1 MREEFAG
8 EQVPNRGVI
17 VTCLICATVL
27 QTLDSTIANVALPYM
42 QGTFSSTLDQVT
54 WVLTSY
60 IIATAV
66 FTGPVGWLAA
76 RYGRKN
82 LFVFCLA
89 GFTAAS
95 MACGFATSL
104 PEMVIYRVI
113 QGATGAAI
121 VPLSQAIMMD
131 LYPPRQRGSAMALWG
146 MGVMVGPIIGPTLG
160 GYLIDAHDWRYVFFI
175 NLPFGLAAI
184 AGLVV
189 FYKDRAAN
197 RALQFDW
204 TGFAALAIALGAFQF
219 MLDRGSD
226 KDWFESGEIIFAA
239 VLAGTGLYLFAIHM
253 WLSPKCFIPPTLF
266 KDRNFAFGFVMMFLV
281 GVVLVAS
288 VALLAPYLQVLAGY
302 SVWETGLLLA
312 PRSFGVMIAMMIAGR
327 LMNNVDPRGVIVS
340 GVVLLAYS
348 FWEMAFWTPDVDRVS
363 LIWVTV
369 IQGAGLGLI
378 FVPMQV
384 TAFTTLDPA
393 LRTDGS
399 ALLSLMRNA
408 GSALGVSIVATML
421 ARNAQIAHAQIA
433 ESITPFNRMLQQHGA
448 YFLWNPI
455 TMRGRTGLNEE
466 ITRQALAISYSND
479 FLLMFWIVI
488 PVAFLPFFMRRP
500 QFRPEP
506 VRS

>member
-1 MREEFAG
+1 
-8 EQVPNRGVI
+8 
-17 VTCLICATVL
+17 
-27 QTLDSTIANVALPYM
+27 
-42 QGTFSSTLDQVT
+42 
-54 WVLTSY
+54 
-60 IIATAV
+60 
-66 FTGPVGWLAA
+66 
-76 RYGRKN
+76 
-82 LFVFCLA
+82 
-89 GFTAAS
+89 
-95 MACGFATSL
+95 
-104 PEMVIYRVI
+104 
-113 QGATGAAI
+113 
-121 VPLSQAIMMD
+121 
-131 LYPPRQRGSAMALWG
+131 
-146 MGVMVGPIIGPTLG
+146 
-160 GYLIDAHDWRYVFFI
+160 
-175 NLPFGLAAI
+175 
-184 AGLVV
+184 
-189 FYKDRAAN
+189 
-197 RALQFDW
+197 
-204 TGFAALAIALGAFQF
+204 
-219 MLDRGSD
+219 
-226 KDWFESGEIIFAA
+226 
-239 VLAGTGLYLFAIHM
+239 
-253 WLSPKCFIPPTLF
+253 
-266 KDRNFAFGFVMMFLV
+266 
-281 GVVLVAS
+281 
-288 VALLAPYLQVLAGY
+288 
-302 SVWETGLLLA
+302 
-312 PRSFGVMIAMMIAGR
+312 
-327 LMNNVDPRGVIVS
+327 VS